1 MKRFTVF
8 KLLTALLLAI
18 SASLIHARPVGEVL
32 FAVGDAQLSGPGG
45 SQGQHAS
52 VLQRGKTVAVGDVI
66 ETGAG
71 AHVHIRFID
80 GALVSVRPN
89 SRLSIEQ
96 YQFDAEQAQ
105 RSQVKFQLLEGT
117 ARSITGKAGESA
129 RDRFRLNTPVAA
141 VGVRGTDFVA
151 TTSPSQTA
159 VVVNTG
165 AVVVSPLGPGCSAEM
180 LGPCGGSAAK
190 LLSAEMGRVLAQ
202 IEAGSVRFLP
212 LRPGRFE
219 QSPHAAEPASLVQGP
234 SRREPV
240 DAALAAQIATPG
252 VLTAGDVTIQVAG
265 LSTGTQSSA
274 AQANA

>member
-165 AVVVSPLGPGCSAEM
+165 AVVAHAEDD
-180 LGPCGGSAAK
+180 P
-190 LLSAEMGRVLAQ
+190 
-202 IEAGSVRFLP
+202 
-212 LRPGRFE
+212 RPGA
-219 QSPHAAEPASLVQGP
+219 PAAHQHL
-234 SRREPV
+234 R
-240 DAALAAQIATPG
+240 DAGIG
-252 VLTAGDVTIQVAG
+252 
-265 LSTGTQSSA
+265 
-274 AQANA
+274 